1 MDLRVKEMQ
10 EEKYMEKAI
19 LNDSVLEQVD
29 GGSRIIYQVQSGDT
43 LESSAKKSGAS
54 VEQLTRW
61 NTVHDPNVI
70 PVGTKLTI
78 KY

>member
-1 MDLRVKEMQ
+1 MDFRVKEMQ
-10 EEKYMEKAI
+10 EENDMEKAV

-29 GGSRIIYQVQSGDT
+29 GGSRIIYQVQPGDT
-43 LESSAKKSGAS
+43 LESIAKKSGVS

-61 NTVHDPNVI
+61 NTVQDPNVI
-70 PVGTKLTI
+70 PGGTKLTI